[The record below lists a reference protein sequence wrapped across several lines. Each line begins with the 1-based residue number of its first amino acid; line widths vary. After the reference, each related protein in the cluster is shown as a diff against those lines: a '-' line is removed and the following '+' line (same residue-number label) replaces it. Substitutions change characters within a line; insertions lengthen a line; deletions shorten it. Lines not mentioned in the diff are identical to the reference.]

1 MAHLVAPRLIFAAHW
16 GSRTRPGAPRHQAAP
31 PAPAFSCDTRPL
43 SVHPQSSQR
52 VEPPHPG
59 AGFKTVGA
67 LRDSILPSTV
77 FIVDHLG
84 FSQAPAARL
93 SAISALHG
101 FISEGEQIMVL
112 WQIAWTLKLGF
123 WAVSR
128 TSAAGQLLH
137 GASSEA
143 AAGKTILVAHP
154 TAEST
159 TVNASGVNT
168 IGSSVAMK
176 RPITSLDE
184 VPITG
189 LQWRQSSV
197 S

>member
-1 MAHLVAPRLIFAAHW
+1 MCLCQMSMDANVF
-16 GSRTRPGAPRHQAAP
+16 G
-31 PAPAFSCDTRPL
+31 
-43 SVHPQSSQR
+43 R
-52 VEPPHPG
+52 V
-59 AGFKTVGA
+59 A
-67 LRDSILPSTV
+67 LRLP
-77 FIVDHLG
+77 
-84 FSQAPAARL
+84 R
-93 SAISALHG
+93 
-101 FISEGEQIMVL
+101 
-112 WQIAWTLKLGF
+112 
-123 WAVSR
+123 
-128 TSAAGQLLH
+128 QLLH